1 MKARNLLSQV
11 VPPTLFL
18 VLCLL
23 AWEGLVRLLG
33 IPSYLVPSPSA
44 ILGEAFEERAQLL
57 PAAAVTLA
65 GALGGFLA
73 SLTAGVLAAMLF
85 AQARWIRSSLYPWA
99 IFLQTVPIVA
109 IAPLIVLWFG
119 AGFRS
124 IVLVSFLLS
133 VFPILSNT
141 VDGLTRIDP
150 QLLELFRLHHASRLQ
165 TLLKLRLPHSV
176 PFVVAGAKVAAG
188 LTVIGAIVG
197 EFFAGYG
204 ASRPGLGY
212 LILQSAG
219 QLKTELLF
227 ASVGLS
233 TLLGLLVFL
242 LTSLASRQILSR
254 LDSE

>member
-1 MKARNLLSQV
+1 MRPRSLLPTV
-11 VPPTLFL
+11 LPPILFL
-18 VLCLL
+18 LASLA
-23 AWEGLVRLLG
+23 AWEAVVRLWE
-33 IPSYLVPSPSA
+33 IPSYLLPSPWA
-44 ILGEAFEERAQLL
+44 ILSEAIAERGQLV
-57 PAAAVTLA
+57 PAGLVTLA
-65 GALGGFLA
+65 GAVGGFAA
-73 SLTAGVLAAMLF
+73 SLLVGIATAMLF
-85 AQARWIRSSLYPWA
+85 AQARWIRASLYPWA

-119 AGFRS
+119 AGFGS

-141 VDGLTRIDP
+141 VEGLTRIDP
-150 QLLELFRLHHASRLQ
+150 QLLELFRLHGAGRLQ
-165 TLLKLRLPHSV
+165 TLFKLRLPHSV

-204 ASRPGLGY
+204 AQHPGLGY
-212 LILQSAG
+212 LILQTSG

-233 TLLGLLVFL
+233 TLLGLAVFL
-242 LTSLASRQILSR
+242 LTGFVSR
-254 LDSE
+254 LVLARLEAS